1 MKWKKVISSI
11 LVASMAAAL
20 VAGCGSGSQDE
31 SSASSAD
38 GKTVHFLTAWNE
50 DEDIT
55 AVIKQLTDDYNATNP
70 ETPINLEI
78 EVVA

>member
-1 MKWKKVISSI
+1 MKWKKVFSSI

-38 GKTVHFLTAWNE
+38 GENSTFPDRME
-50 DEDIT
+50 
-55 AVIKQLTDDYNATNP
+55 
-70 ETPINLEI
+70 
-78 EVVA
+78 